1 MMLFLKKIFEP
12 QKKKIQPKKN
22 IRTTK
27 KDTHHCSLHLVTAA
41 YGMALPMVQI
51 GHRRNA
57 MLIGHPSLRQ
67 TITYRSTTHLAL
79 FIRQHGL
86 RAYHIILVQN
96 ELPLVMNGNR
106 SNIRHLYVLE
116 HLGVVQN
123 AAEIDL
129 GHLQVNVG
137 KEDLAR
143 QVYLV
148 VVLVLGVAN
157 GQDPVDRLVVRVLL
171 EQR

>member
-1 MMLFLKKIFEP
+1 
-12 QKKKIQPKKN
+12 
-22 IRTTK
+22 
-27 KDTHHCSLHLVTAA
+27 
-41 YGMALPMVQI
+41 MALPMVQI

-57 MLIGHPSLRQ
+57 MLIGYPSLRQ
-67 TITYRSTTHLAL
+67 IITYRSTTHLAL

-129 GHLQVNVG
+129 
-137 KEDLAR
+137 
-143 QVYLV
+143 
-148 VVLVLGVAN
+148 
-157 GQDPVDRLVVRVLL
+157 
-171 EQR
+171 